1 MKKINKIKLIMPLA
15 ALALSLSAV
24 SCNDYLDINESPN
37 AGHIENV
44 LPSQVIPG
52 AINELFITQGS
63 EGGGRF
69 GSMMTFGNVM
79 MNNWATDVYNVGGV
93 YNAEYTLGAVN
104 DSFYGS
110 IWNRIYLYAANLKL
124 VEDYPNADHA
134 QDNYVAIAKIVKAFY
149 MQYIVD
155 LYGDAPYKEA
165 FLRSANLT
173 PKYDDDKDIYKA
185 LIADLE
191 AANALIALKHPDAKA
206 ATTDPI
212 FAGAMDKWTAFS
224 NTIKLRMLLRMS
236 NVTGEMAT
244 YRDQKLATLAGA
256 SFVKDN
262 VVNNPGYSSANNA
275 TMNPFVSSYK
285 YTASGSLSLSYI
297 CASEHIANCLNGNLM
312 NSTEPYYTKFSGII
326 DPRRFRLFTSVTY
339 NGVAQVKGIRQGANA
354 GQPGAPTDNKTLSV
368 LASGNF
374 VGSTAVTSVG
384 QLIAAGNARGGVVMS
399 LAESEFLQAE
409 AAVRYPSLFSN
420 PQGHFDAGIDASG
433 KWVGAVDANM
443 VAYKAAIASRLGLG
457 FGGSTSQQIE
467 AIMTQKWLAL
477 TNVSP
482 TEMFIEYNRTGFP
495 VTPMAVTS
503 SQANR
508 PLRLFYPTSEY
519 GSNANNVP
527 KLTTAQMFTK
537 NATTPFWNQN

>member
-1 MKKINKIKLIMPLA
+1 MPLA

-52 AINELFITQGS
+52 AINELYITQGG
-63 EGGGRF
+63 ENAGRF
-69 GSMMTFGNVM
+69 SSMMTFGNVM

-104 DSFYGS
+104 DSFYSG

-134 QDNYVAIAKIVKAFY
+134 QDNYIAIAKIVKAFY

-165 FLRSANLT
+165 FLRSSNTT
-173 PKYDDDKDIYKA
+173 PKYDDDKEIYKA

-191 AANALIALKHPDAKA
+191 AANALIALKHPDAKKA
-206 ATTDPI
+206 ETDPV
-212 FAGAMDKWTAFS
+212 FAGVMDKWTAFS

-244 YRDQKLATLAGA
+244 YRDQKLAALSGA
-256 SFVKDN
+256 PFVTDN
-262 VVNNPGYSSANNA
+262 VINNPGYSSANNA
-275 TMNPFVSSYK
+275 RMNPFLFSYK
-285 YTASGSLSLSYI
+285 YTSTGSPSLSYI
-297 CASEHIANCLNGNLM
+297 CASEHIANCLNGNLLQ
-312 NSTEPYYTKFSGII
+312 STEPYYTKFNNIE

-339 NGVAQVKGIRQGANA
+339 TSPTGPKPQVKGIRQGANA
-354 GQPGAPTDNKTLSV
+354 GQPGAPIDNKSLSV
-368 LASGNF
+368 LAVGNF
-374 VGSTAVTSVG
+374 VGSAVVGTVG
-384 QLIAAGNARGGVVMS
+384 QVITAGNARGGVVMS

-409 AAVRYPSLFSN
+409 AAVRYPSLFGSA
-420 PQGHFDAGIDASG
+420 QLHFDAGIDASG
-433 KWVGAVDANM
+433 KWLGAVAGDM
-443 VAYKAAIASRLGLG
+443 TTYKAAIAAKPGLG
-457 FGGSTSQQIE
+457 FTGSTNQQIE

-477 TNVSP
+477 TNVNP
-482 TEMFIEYNRTGFP
+482 AEMFIEYTRTGFP

-503 SQANR
+503 SQPNR

-519 GSNANNVP
+519 GANAENVP
-527 KLTTAQMFTK
+527 KVTTAQMFTK

>member
-1 MKKINKIKLIMPLA
+1 MPLA

-52 AINELFITQGS
+52 AINELFIAQGS
-63 EGGGRF
+63 EVGGRAA
-69 GSMMTFGNVM
+69 SMMTFGNVM

-104 DSFYGS
+104 DSFYSG

-165 FLRSANLT
+165 FLRSSNLT
-173 PKYDDDKDIYKA
+173 PKYDDDKDIYMA

-191 AANALIALKHPDAKA
+191 AANVLLALKHPDAKV

-212 FAGAMDKWTAFS
+212 YAGNTDKWIAFS

-236 NVTGEMAT
+236 NVTGDMAA

-256 SFVKDN
+256 PFVKDN
-262 VVNNPGYSSANNA
+262 VLNNPGYSSANNG
-275 TMNPFVSSYK
+275 TMNPFLSYK
-285 YTASGSLSLSYI
+285 YTATGSPSLSYI

-354 GQPGAPTDNKTLSV
+354 GQPGAPTDNKSLSV

-374 VGSTAVTSVG
+374 VGSTTVATVADV
-384 QLIAAGNARGGVVMS
+384 IKAGNARGGVVMS

-409 AAVRYPSLFSN
+409 AAVRYPSLFGN

-433 KWVGAVDANM
+433 KWVGATDTGM
-443 VAYKAAIASRLGLG
+443 IAYKAAIATKVGLG
-457 FGGSTSQQIE
+457 FTGSTNQQIE

-482 TEMFIEYNRTGFP
+482 METFLDYNRTGYP

-527 KLTTAQMFTK
+527 KLTTAQMFNK